1 MRQNLKKVE
10 HIKQD
15 ESMKMFPYAFGL
27 NNSSGNSAKR
37 PKPKL
42 VYLLL
47 FTLVSSCFVF
57 APHLFY
63 FPYPSALFLIDSSIK
78 EIEDR
83 VSQNITEPPK
93 PSKNDSSIKEIK
105 NQVSQNIT
113 EPPKPSK
120 PEESISCDRTGY
132 RSDICFMKGDIR
144 THSPSSSIFLY
155 TSSDDHVSQEII
167 KPYTR
172 KWETSIMDTIGE
184 LKLVKLSGD
193 KHSCQVTHEVPA
205 VLFSTGG
212 YTGNLYHEFNDGLIP
227 LFITSK
233 RYNRKVVFVIAEYHK
248 WWEMKYGDVISQL
261 SDYPLID
268 FTKDKRTHCFKE
280 AIVGLKIHG
289 ELTVDPSQMQDD
301 RTTIT
306 EFKNLLDQAY
316 RPRINVLDA
325 AEERR
330 FKGKAAKR
338 RNAKKPKLALF
349 SRTGSR
355 AITNED
361 QMVKLAQRIGFQVE
375 VLRPDKTTELA
386 KIYRVLN
393 SSTVMVGV
401 HGAAMT
407 HFLFMKPGGVFIQI
421 IPLGTDWAAETYY
434 GEPAKKLG
442 LDYIGYKILPRESSL
457 YEQYDKNDPILRDPR
472 SITQKGWQFTKGIY
486 LTKQQVRLDLR
497 RFKKILSDA
506 YAKSNR

>member
-1 MRQNLKKVE
+1 MMRQNLKKVE

-15 ESMKMFPYAFGL
+15 ESMKMFPYVFGL
-27 NNSSGNSAKR
+27 NNSSGSSAKR
-37 PKPKL
+37 SKPKL
-42 VYLLL
+42 IYLLL
-47 FTLVSSCFVF
+47 FTLISSCFVF

-78 EIEDR
+78 EIEDQ

-93 PSKNDSSIKEIK
+93 PSKN
-105 NQVSQNIT
+105 
-113 EPPKPSK
+113 
-120 PEESISCDRTGY
+120 EERLSCDRTGY

-155 TSSDDHVSQEII
+155 TSSDDHVSQEHI

-172 KWETSIMDTIGE
+172 KWETSIMETVGE
-184 LKLVKLSGD
+184 LNLVTKDVKLLGD
-193 KHSCQVTHEVPA
+193 KHSCQVIHEVPA

-227 LFITSK
+227 LYITSK
-233 RYNRKVVFVIAEYHK
+233 RFNKKVVFVIAEYHK
-248 WWEMKYGDVISQL
+248 WWEMKYGDILSQL

-280 AIVGLKIHG
+280 AIAGLRIHG
-289 ELTVDPSQMQDD
+289 ELTVDPSQMQDE

-316 RPRINVLDA
+316 RPRINILDA

-349 SRTGSR
+349 SRAGSR

-375 VLRPDKTTELA
+375 VLRPDRTTELA

>member
-1 MRQNLKKVE
+1 MMRQNLKKVE
-10 HIKQD
+10 QFKQD

-37 PKPKL
+37 SKPKL
-42 VYLLL
+42 IYLLL
-47 FTLVSSCFVF
+47 FTLISSCFVF
-57 APHLFY
+57 APYLFY

-78 EIEDR
+78 EIEYQ

-93 PSKNDSSIKEIK
+93 PSKN
-105 NQVSQNIT
+105 
-113 EPPKPSK
+113 
-120 PEESISCDRTGY
+120 EESILCDRTGY

-155 TSSDDHVSQEII
+155 TSSDDHVSQEQI

-172 KWETSIMDTIGE
+172 KWETSIMETVGE
-184 LKLVKLSGD
+184 LNLVTKDVKLLGD
-193 KHSCQVTHEVPA
+193 KHSCQVIHDVPA

-227 LFITSK
+227 LYITSK
-233 RYNRKVVFVIAEYHK
+233 RFNKKVVFVIAEYHK

-280 AIVGLKIHG
+280 AIVGLRIHG
-289 ELTVDPSQMQDD
+289 ELSVDPSQMQDD
-301 RTTIT
+301 TTTIT

-325 AEERR
+325 AEEGRLH
-330 FKGKAAKR
+330 GKAAKR
-338 RNAKKPKLALF
+338 RKAKKPKLALF

-355 AITNED
+355 AIINED
-361 QMVKLAQRIGFQVE
+361 QMVRLAQRIGFQVE
-375 VLRPDKTTELA
+375 VLRPDRTTELA

-407 HFLFMKPGGVFIQI
+407 HFLFMKPGGVFVQI

-442 LDYIGYKILPRESSL
+442 LDYVGYKILPRESSL
-457 YEQYDKNDPILRDPR
+457 YEQYDRNDPILRDPR

-486 LTKQQVRLDLR
+486 LTNQQVRLDLR
-497 RFKKILSDA
+497 RFKKILTDA

>member
-1 MRQNLKKVE
+1 M
-10 HIKQD
+10 
-15 ESMKMFPYAFGL
+15 
-27 NNSSGNSAKR
+27 
-37 PKPKL
+37 
-42 VYLLL
+42 
-47 FTLVSSCFVF
+47 
-57 APHLFY
+57 
-63 FPYPSALFLIDSSIK
+63 
-78 EIEDR
+78 
-83 VSQNITEPPK
+83 
-93 PSKNDSSIKEIK
+93 
-105 NQVSQNIT
+105 
-113 EPPKPSK
+113 
-120 PEESISCDRTGY
+120 
-132 RSDICFMKGDIR
+132 
-144 THSPSSSIFLY
+144 
-155 TSSDDHVSQEII
+155 
-167 KPYTR
+167 
-172 KWETSIMDTIGE
+172 
-184 LKLVKLSGD
+184 
-193 KHSCQVTHEVPA
+193 
-205 VLFSTGG
+205 
-212 YTGNLYHEFNDGLIP
+212 
-227 LFITSK
+227 
-233 RYNRKVVFVIAEYHK
+233 IAEYHK

>member
-1 MRQNLKKVE
+1 MMRQNLKKVE
-10 HIKQD
+10 QFKQD

-37 PKPKL
+37 SKPKL
-42 VYLLL
+42 IYLLL
-47 FTLVSSCFVF
+47 FTLISSCFVF
-57 APHLFY
+57 APYLFY

-78 EIEDR
+78 EIEDQ
-83 VSQNITEPPK
+83 VSHNITEPPK
-93 PSKNDSSIKEIK
+93 PSKN
-105 NQVSQNIT
+105 
-113 EPPKPSK
+113 
-120 PEESISCDRTGY
+120 EESILCDRTGY

-155 TSSDDHVSQEII
+155 TSSDDHVSQEHI

-172 KWETSIMDTIGE
+172 KWETSIMETVGE
-184 LKLVKLSGD
+184 LNLVTKDLKLLGD
-193 KHSCQVTHEVPA
+193 KHSCQVIHDVPA
-205 VLFSTGG
+205 VVFSTGG

-227 LFITSK
+227 LYITSK
-233 RYNRKVVFVIAEYHK
+233 RFNRKVVFVIDEYHK

-280 AIVGLKIHG
+280 AIVGLRIHG

-316 RPRINVLDA
+316 RARINVLDA
-325 AEERR
+325 AEEGRLH
-330 FKGKAAKR
+330 GKAAKR
-338 RNAKKPKLALF
+338 RKAKKPKLALF

-355 AITNED
+355 AIINED
-361 QMVKLAQRIGFQVE
+361 QMVRLAQRIGFQVV
-375 VLRPDKTTELA
+375 VLRPDRTTELA

-497 RFKKILSDA
+497 RFKKILTDA

>member
-1 MRQNLKKVE
+1 MMRQNLKKVE
-10 HIKQD
+10 QIKQD

-37 PKPKL
+37 SKPKL

-78 EIEDR
+78 EIEYQ

-93 PSKNDSSIKEIK
+93 PSKN
-105 NQVSQNIT
+105 
-113 EPPKPSK
+113 
-120 PEESISCDRTGY
+120 EESISCDRAGY

-268 FTKDKRTHCFKE
+268 FNKDKRTHCFKE

-289 ELTVDPSQMQDD
+289 DLTVDPSQMQGDAT
-301 RTTIT
+301 TTIT

-472 SITQKGWQFTKGIY
+472 SITQKGWQFTKRIY
-486 LTKQQVRLDLR
+486 LTNQQVRLDLR
-497 RFKKILSDA
+497 RFKKILSDT
-506 YAKSNR
+506 YAKSSR

>member
-1 MRQNLKKVE
+1 M
-10 HIKQD
+10 D

-78 EIEDR
+78 EIKTR
-83 VSQNITEPPK
+83 K
-93 PSKNDSSIKEIK
+93 
-105 NQVSQNIT
+105 
-113 EPPKPSK
+113 
-120 PEESISCDRTGY
+120 SISCDRTGY

-316 RPRINVLDA
+316 RQESTYWTLQRSV
-325 AEERR
+325 E
-330 FKGKAAKR
+330 
-338 RNAKKPKLALF
+338 PKLALF

-355 AITNED
+355 ANKRRPDGETGSED
-361 QMVKLAQRIGFQVE
+361 WWRF
-375 VLRPDKTTELA
+375 LRPDKTTELA

-407 HFLFMKPGGVFIQI
+407 HFLFMNLEGQI
-421 IPLGTDWAAETYY
+421 GQQTYY

-457 YEQYDKNDPILRDPR
+457 DPR

>member
-1 MRQNLKKVE
+1 
-10 HIKQD
+10 
-15 ESMKMFPYAFGL
+15 
-27 NNSSGNSAKR
+27 
-37 PKPKL
+37 
-42 VYLLL
+42 
-47 FTLVSSCFVF
+47 
-57 APHLFY
+57 
-63 FPYPSALFLIDSSIK
+63 
-78 EIEDR
+78 
-83 VSQNITEPPK
+83 
-93 PSKNDSSIKEIK
+93 
-105 NQVSQNIT
+105 
-113 EPPKPSK
+113 
-120 PEESISCDRTGY
+120 
-132 RSDICFMKGDIR
+132 
-144 THSPSSSIFLY
+144 
-155 TSSDDHVSQEII
+155 
-167 KPYTR
+167 
-172 KWETSIMDTIGE
+172 MDTIGE

-261 SDYPLID
+261 SDYPLLD
-268 FTKDKRTHCFKE
+268 FAKDKRTHCFKE

-289 ELTVDPSQMQDD
+289 DLTVDPSQMQGDAT
-301 RTTIT
+301 TTIT

-486 LTKQQVRLDLR
+486 LTNQQVRIDLR
-497 RFKKILSDA
+497 RFKKILSDT
-506 YAKSNR
+506 YAKSSR